1 MSDAEMRPVRVAVVG
16 AARGIGSE
24 VAMSL
29 AKSGAM
35 VAAIDFALDNSELG
49 YSLGRIDTADF
60 GEFSK
65 DILRIGADAR
75 EPQEMA
81 AAAQRIRAEMGGLD
95 QLVVTAGGIVGGQN
109 LSDSD
114 AEAIRL
120 AMDFNLFTIHNSV
133 RAMVPLI
140 KESASISCRRV
151 VGVTSVAGSKA
162 LGGIGP
168 YVAAKHA
175 AVGYLKTLAVELAP
189 EAITVNWVSPGSTDT
204 EILKQSAELYG
215 LGSVEDFTV
224 HHRLARLISAN
235 EVAAAIV
242 FLLSESAG
250 AITGLD
256 LFVDAG
262 MRL

>member
-1 MSDAEMRPVRVAVVG
+1 MSDVAIHQVRVAVVG
-16 AARGIGSE
+16 AARGIGRE

-29 AKSGAM
+29 AKSGAR
-35 VAAIDFALDNSELG
+35 VAAIDLGTDNTELG
-49 YSLGRIDTADF
+49 YSLGRIDAADF
-60 GEFSK
+60 GEFAK
-65 DILRIGADAR
+65 DILPIGADAR
-75 EPQEMA
+75 NPQEMA
-81 AAAQRIRAEMGGLD
+81 AAAVQIRAEIGGLD
-95 QLVVTAGGIVGGQN
+95 QLVVTAGGIVGGQA
-109 LSDSD
+109 LSDTD
-114 AEAIRL
+114 GEAIRL

-140 KESASISCRRV
+140 KESASISLKRI

-162 LGGIGP
+162 LGHIGP

-189 EAITVNWVSPGSTDT
+189 EAITVNWVSPGSTNT
-204 EILKQSAELYG
+204 EILKQSAKLYS

-224 HHRLARLISAN
+224 HHRVARLISAN

-250 AITGLD
+250 AVTGLD